1 MGGHDPSGARRVQD
15 RDLAARDGFRRCT
28 ASHESSVWAVRSD
41 SNQPR
46 SRPCRGRG
54 RRGGHLDTR
63 RCRRHASDMELV
75 AVRLHDRT
83 GNGLGLAELPIG
95 GSSRRVTCSAT
106 TAIASSASSSSSGR
120 AAWRPLLRKSLA
132 SSDGG
137 RSFAQPCG
145 LSRTIG
151 STGGGLMCS
160 ASERGSAVG
169 GCIMS
174 SSSRA
179 RFLQP
184 VASR

>member
-15 RDLAARDGFRRCT
+15 RDLAARDGLVGVPQVMK
-28 ASHESSVWAVRSD
+28 AQSGRSGAIQI
-41 SNQPR
+41 SPA
-46 SRPCRGRG
+46 RGLVEAG

-83 GNGLGLAELPIG
+83 GDGLGLAELPIG

-106 TAIASSASSSSSGR
+106 TAIASSASSSSCGR

-137 RSFAQPCG
+137 RSFAPPACG